1 MNNKTIDQIMRDQLE
16 LLAKQSADC
25 PDVHLPEKSMAM
37 VEIYKVLK
45 VAESQKAVVD
55 KMGEMLEKQLGELKK
70 TVNINALKSMVQ
82 NKPII

>member
-16 LLAKQSADC
+16 LLADQSIQSSDAD
-25 PDVHLPEKSMAM
+25 LPEKSMAM

-45 VAESQKAVVD
+45 VAEAQNAVVD